1 VTIRGVPAGE
11 ITEVEMATRAVAVNK
26 MALEK
31 TRERRRQL
39 DRERDAQD
47 ERIEEKTAKALV
59 ALEGLAEAE
68 AARDAAAALVG
79 AAVRDLLVEDVTP
92 ERTAALLE
100 VDVTE
105 VRRLSKVSAPEAVP
119 ALAKVGKG
127 SGPVAGGQLHADA
140 GARSTVTALSEQSE
154 SEDAAT
160 RAG

>member
-1 VTIRGVPAGE
+1 M
-11 ITEVEMATRAVAVNK
+11 EVEMATRAVAVNK
-26 MALEK
+26 MALAK
-31 TRERRRQL
+31 ARERRRHL

-47 ERIEEKTAKALV
+47 ERIEAKTAKALV

-105 VRRLSKVSAPEAVP
+105 VRRLSKVSAPGAVP
-119 ALAKVGKG
+119 ALAKAGKG
-127 SGPVAGGQLHADA
+127 SGPVAGGQEDAEA
-140 GARSTVTALSEQSE
+140 GARSTVTALSEQSG
-154 SEDAAT
+154 SEDAAR